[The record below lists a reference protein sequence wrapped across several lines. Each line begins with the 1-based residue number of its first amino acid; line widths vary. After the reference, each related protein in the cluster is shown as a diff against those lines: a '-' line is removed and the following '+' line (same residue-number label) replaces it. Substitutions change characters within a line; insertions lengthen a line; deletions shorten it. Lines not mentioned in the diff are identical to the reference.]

1 MKNVELVINKQLY
14 RFGFWPLILTI
25 IFIIIT
31 VIIIAIL
38 IHKEL
43 NRKDDKK

>member
-25 IFIIIT
+25 IFII
-31 VIIIAIL
+31 AIL

>member
-25 IFIIIT
+25 IFMIIT

-38 IHKEL
+38 IHEEL